1 MKTRTLL
8 ILTLLSTTITVG
20 LTTPASAG
28 GYDNRD
34 VVHDERGNRVHSSFG
49 GCVRTKWVGDSDEC
63 HPKPRMKP
71 ARKTEHHVVERN
83 PIPDEDRTVYFGF
96 DQSNLTADEAAKL
109 DNLATQLKSMDD
121 IKGVSIV
128 GYADR
133 IGSVSYNDRLSQKRA
148 QVIENY
154 LRKQG
159 YLNTTVAKTQWLGKS
174 ASVTDCS
181 NGLSRS
187 ALISCLHRDRR
198 VTVEMQYKDD
208 VSETITTY

>member
-1 MKTRTLL
+1 MVA
-8 ILTLLSTTITVG
+8 LTAV
-20 LTTPASAG
+20 ASAG

-34 VVHDERGNRVHSSFG
+34 VVHDERGNRVHSTSG
-49 GCVRTKWVGDSDEC
+49 ACVRTKWVSDSDEC
-63 HPKPRMKP
+63 HPKPKMKVE
-71 ARKTEHHVVERN
+71 RKTEHHVVERN
-83 PIPDEDRTVYFGF
+83 PIPDEDRTVYFDF
-96 DQSNLTADEAAKL
+96 DKSKLTAAESVKL
-109 DNLATQLKSMDD
+109 DNLAAQLKSMDD
-121 IKGVSIV
+121 IQGVSIV

-148 QVIENY
+148 QVTENY
-154 LRKQG
+154 LRERG

-174 ASVTDCS
+174 TSVTDCP

-187 ALISCLHRDRR
+187 TLISCLHRDRR